1 MMRVAFLVGIALAL
15 VVQVFA
21 NSGVAVNGKVFQ
33 WHFSS
38 DKLTIFPELMNSTD
52 SAFHNGLNYDRF
64 LGPDSKVDST
74 LQTAIRKLQELE
86 TAPSCNKM
94 ASSALIYTCATFKGD
109 GEAPDTTEKT
119 LDEEKSLF
127 ATRLAICELSDSDD
141 QSLVPSECASFVPT
155 KSNTKKKGWFGY
167 VREKPIPRYPDYD
180 QATRRDR
187 DRCVAALM
195 KSPQTWSSY
204 SNAKQSANQW
214 CPAVRGDIERDEML
228 QRAGALFDN
237 LVLQGDALR
246 SHNEIL
252 HQQEEAIQ
260 FLTNQLF
267 QLTHDTLKNHE
278 AYQQMSNDALVSLQ
292 AAMENAEVQLQVR
305 IARSIA
311 ALEDLEVKG
320 NDMIERMLSTM
331 KDAALQHNTDIA
343 LAHVGAVEDAR
354 VHTQFQLEMLSQQ
367 IQQVLFN
374 AGNAG
379 QEAAVELQEL
389 VQSAQQLQLRL
400 VSLGEEAT
408 TVNGLLSDVTSNAKQ
423 LRDEHVELKSAIN
436 DTRESLAAL
445 DSQVL
450 AYTHHV
456 SAFFAIFSGLPGSL
470 SAAAWYFGCFIVAG
484 TFVLFLC
491 LGDWPILALATAS
504 ILKLLKITFKNLKE
518 LAQHVLFA
526 AGNFLS
532 SVVSA
537 THQCVDWK
545 GALLLIL
552 SVAGIAFYSVVVERP
567 TAYWQRWENGDLS
580 LFEPANCIA
589 VVVIVLVLLCAISRP
604 ALAVRESRLLQSGE
618 YVCYDDKECA
628 V

>member
-1 MMRVAFLVGIALAL
+1 MVRVALLLGIALAL
-15 VVQVFA
+15 VVQVSA
-21 NSGVAVNGKVFQ
+21 NSGVAVNGRIFQ
-33 WHFSS
+33 WYFSS
-38 DKLTIFPELMNSTD
+38 YKLTIFPELMNSTD

-109 GEAPDTTEKT
+109 GEAPETTEKT
-119 LDEEKSLF
+119 LDEEKNLF

-155 KSNTKKKGWFGY
+155 KSNTKKKGLFGY

-228 QRAGALFDN
+228 QRARALSEN

-260 FLTNQLF
+260 FLTTQLLN
-267 QLTHDTLKNHE
+267 LTRDTLKNHE
-278 AYQQMSNDALVSLQ
+278 AYQQMSSDALVALQ
-292 AAMENAEVQLQVR
+292 AAMENAEVQFQVC

-311 ALEDLEVKG
+311 AIDDLEVKG

-331 KDAALQHNTDIA
+331 KDTALQHNTDVA
-343 LAHVGAVEDAR
+343 LAHAGADEDDR
-354 VHTQFQLEMLSQQ
+354 VHTQFQLEVLSQQ
-367 IQQVLFN
+367 VQQILFN
-374 AGNAG
+374 AANTG
-379 QEAAVELQEL
+379 QETAVELQEV
-389 VQSAQQLQLRL
+389 VQSAQQLQLQL
-400 VSLGEEAT
+400 ANLGEEAT
-408 TVNGLLSDVTSNAKQ
+408 TVNELLSDVTSNAQQ
-423 LRDEHVELKSAIN
+423 LREEHVELGSAIN
-436 DTRESLAAL
+436 STRESLAAL
-445 DSQVL
+445 DAQVL

-456 SAFFAIFSGLPGSL
+456 SAFFAIFNGLPGSL
-470 SAAAWYFGCFIVAG
+470 SAVAWYCRYFIGAVS
-484 TFVLFLC
+484 FLLFLW
-491 LGDWPILALATAS
+491 LGGWPILALATAS
-504 ILKLLKITFKNLKE
+504 ILKLLKITFNNLKE
-518 LAQHVLFA
+518 FVQHVLFA

-532 SVVSA
+532 SVMSA
-537 THQCVDWK
+537 TQQCIDWK

-552 SVAGIAFYSVVVERP
+552 SVAGIAFYSVVVETP

-589 VVVIVLVLLCAISRP
+589 IVVIVLVLLSVISKP
-604 ALAVRESRLLQSGE
+604 ALAVRESGLLQTGE
-618 YVCYDDKECA
+618 YECYDDKECA